1 LEETKMY
8 VILGASGKTG
18 GFAADALIDMGK
30 PVRVVVRS
38 AEKGAVWKARGADV
52 AVADVD
58 EASALARVLRGA
70 DGAYIIVPR
79 NFAVSDVLESR
90 ERCIESLVRAVDES
104 EITNW
109 CSCRRSARITRPA
122 QASSGA
128 FITQSGALPI

>member
-1 LEETKMY
+1 MY

-18 GFAADALIDMGK
+18 GCAAAALIDMGK

-38 AEKGAVWKARGADV
+38 VEKGAVWKARGADV

-58 EASALARVLRGA
+58 DASALARVLRGG

-90 ERCIESLVRAVDES
+90 ERCIESLARAVDERT
-104 EITNW
+104 ITNVVFMSSVGAHSRGW
-109 CSCRRSARITRPA
+109 HRPHQEPLLRRA
-122 QASSGA
+122 
-128 FITQSGALPI
+128 ALC

>member
-1 LEETKMY
+1 MY

-70 DGAYIIVPR
+70 DGAYIQRMSSSSSFPGPQIIIDSASYPTSS
-79 NFAVSDVLESR
+79 ASIASISSR
-90 ERCIESLVRAVDES
+90 LTVC
-104 EITNW
+104 
-109 CSCRRSARITRPA
+109 
-122 QASSGA
+122 
-128 FITQSGALPI
+128 PIRG